1 MILLD
6 TPNMPAKAVQIS
18 LDADLLKE
26 VDADPETRKQG
37 RSAFM
42 RSAIQSYLR
51 ARKRSLVDQAIQ
63 KAYGGQS
70 RTMAQEVDD
79 LVGVQAWPRS

>member
-1 MILLD
+1 MLD

-18 LDADLLKE
+18 LDSDLLRE

-42 RSAIQSYLR
+42 RSAILNYLG
-51 ARKRSLVDQAIQ
+51 ARRRSLVDQAIR
-63 KAYGGQS
+63 KAYGGNS
-70 RTMAQEVDD
+70 RAMAEDVDD
-79 LVGVQAWPRS
+79 LIEAQAWPRS